1 MTRKMVTLDGNE
13 AAAHVA
19 HAVNEVISIYPI
31 TPSSPM
37 GEWSDQW
44 TSEGRPNI
52 WGTIPLLEEMQ
63 SEAGA
68 SGAYHGALQAG
79 ALGTTFTA
87 SQGLL
92 LMIPNMYKIAG
103 ELTSTVM
110 HVTARSLATH
120 ALSIFGDHSDVMAVR
135 STGWSM
141 LCSST
146 VQEVMDM
153 ALIAQMAT
161 LESRIPV
168 LHFFDGFRTSHEIQK
183 IEVLEQE
190 ELRKLVDQKAL
201 QNRGFQLAS
210 LDSTGVKGLGLG
222 AQLQSL
228 LSQPAAIWQAWRLLS
243 RFKPDLV
250 FGVGGYVTGPVLLA
264 AKMLG
269 IATAIHEQNS
279 VPGLAN
285 RLAGRLVDRICI
297 SIPCQ
302 PAFPSKKTVR
312 TGNPV
317 RTEIVAAS
325 RQTRRQ
331 LQAESGPSLLVLGGS
346 QGAHAVNE
354 RLVQAMAILRQAG
367 FQAQLRHQTGSA
379 DAAMVRAGYEQAGVE
394 AEVLPFIEDMAAAY
408 SAADADGAAPAD
420 GAACFPDSAHWR
432 HRQPRIVVCAADCQR
447 LRTGGNFRT
456 AQERQSQVKKLVP
469 AYISARKPYP

>member
-1 MTRKMVTLDGNE
+1 MR
-13 AAAHVA
+13 
-19 HAVNEVISIYPI
+19 AVI
-31 TPSSPM
+31 T
-37 GEWSDQW
+37 G
-44 TSEGRPNI
+44 G
-52 WGTIPLLEEMQ
+52 GTGGHLFPGIAL
-63 SEAGA
+63 AV
-68 SGAYHGALQAG
+68 ALQQRQPG
-79 ALGTTFTA
+79 SEILFIGT
-87 SQGLL
+87 
-92 LMIPNMYKIAG
+92 
-103 ELTSTVM
+103 
-110 HVTARSLATH
+110 R
-120 ALSIFGDHSDVMAVR
+120 R
-135 STGWSM
+135 
-141 LCSST
+141 
-146 VQEVMDM
+146 
-153 ALIAQMAT
+153 
-161 LESRIPV
+161 
-168 LHFFDGFRTSHEIQK
+168 
-183 IEVLEQE
+183 
-190 ELRKLVDQKAL
+190 LVDQKAL

-408 SAADADGAAPAD
+408 SAADLVVSRAGATSLAELAVMGLPA
-420 GAACFPDSAHWR
+420 
-432 HRQPRIVVCAADCQR
+432 IVIPYPFAADDHQA
-447 LRTGGNFRT
+447 TNADYYAQGGGVKVFKEKDLSPELL
-456 AQERQSQVKKLVP
+456 AQEIQSLLQDHKQLERMGMAMRALAQPEAADLLVDECLTLV
-469 AYISARKPYP
+469 AAKARAKH